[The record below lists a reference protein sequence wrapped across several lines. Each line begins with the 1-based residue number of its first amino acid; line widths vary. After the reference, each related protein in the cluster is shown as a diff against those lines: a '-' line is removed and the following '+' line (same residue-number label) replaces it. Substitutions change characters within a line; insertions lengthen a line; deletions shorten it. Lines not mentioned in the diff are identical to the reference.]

1 MRPDKS
7 LTPFEIRLYKHYRVV
22 HGCRIALAFV
32 LTFVLVRLLDIPEG
46 TWPLITLVVVMGP
59 ISFWGNVVPR
69 AFERIGGTVLG
80 SALGLIALKLEL
92 ISFPVMLLWCAV
104 AMFLCGWL
112 ALGKKPYQALLIGI
126 TLAVVVGAPAGDMT
140 TALWRS
146 GDVILGSLLA
156 MLFTGIWP
164 QRAFLHWR
172 IQMANYVTAFNRV
185 YQAGFSPN
193 LIERP
198 RLEKHLQKILNDV
211 VKMRGLITPAS
222 KETHIQ
228 KAIFEAI
235 QTVSRNLVCMLELQ
249 INAHWASRPSH
260 LLMLNA
266 HTLKETQQMTQQTLL
281 TIAHALYEGNPQPIR
296 ANSERLN
303 EIVTEL
309 KQLMNE
315 RQGDNVAE
323 TPIHGYVWLS
333 MEPGATAGVVI
344 AADLPGTAQIKS
356 VCDACCFDSATI
368 RVMMVL
374 NDILIVIRSRCL
386 LKRLL

>member
-1 MRPDKS
+1 MRPDKP
-7 LTPFEIRLYKHYRVV
+7 LTSSEIRLYLHYRAV
-22 HGCRIALAFV
+22 HGCRIALAFI
-32 LTFVLVRLLDIPEG
+32 LTFLLVRLLHVPEG
-46 TWPLITLVVVMGP
+46 TWPLITLVVIMGP

-69 AFERIGGTVLG
+69 AFERIGGTILG

-92 ISFPVMLLWCAV
+92 YSLPLMLLWCAA

-126 TLAVVVGAPAGDMT
+126 TLAVVVGAPTGDMN

-193 LIERP
+193 LVERP
-198 RLEKHLQKILNDV
+198 RLEKRLQTILNDV

-228 KAIFEAI
+228 KSIFEGI

-249 INAHWASRPSH
+249 INAHWASRESH
-260 LLMLNA
+260 FVMLNA
-266 HTLKETQQMTQQTLL
+266 RTLKETQQMTQQTLL
-281 TIAHALYEGNPQPIR
+281 TIAHALYEGNPQPIL
-296 ANSERLN
+296 ANTEKLN
-303 EIVTEL
+303 EIVAEL
-309 KQLMNE
+309 RELINE
-315 RQGDNVAE
+315 HQSQNVAE

-333 MEPGATAGVVI
+333 MELARQ
-344 AADLPGTAQIKS
+344 LELLS
-356 VCDACCFDSATI
+356 H
-368 RVMMVL
+368 
-374 NDILIVIRSRCL
+374 LICRALR
-386 LKRLL
+386 K

>member
-1 MRPDKS
+1 MRPDKT
-7 LTPFEIRLYKHYRVV
+7 LTPFEIRLYRHYRTV

-32 LTFVLVRLLDIPEG
+32 LTFLLVRLLDVPEG
-46 TWPLITLVVVMGP
+46 TWPLITLVVIMGP

-69 AFERIGGTVLG
+69 AFERIGGTILG

-92 ISFPVMLLWCAV
+92 YSLPLMLLWCAA

-112 ALGKKPYQALLIGI
+112 ALGKRPYQSLLIGI
-126 TLAVVVGAPAGDMT
+126 TLAVVIGAPTGDMH

-172 IQMANYVTAFNRV
+172 IQMANFVTAFNRV

-193 LIERP
+193 LVERP
-198 RLEKHLQKILNDV
+198 RLEKHLQIILNDV

-228 KAIFEAI
+228 KSIFEAI

-249 INAHWASRPSH
+249 INAHWASRASH
-260 LLMLNA
+260 FVMLNA
-266 HTLKETQQMTQQTLL
+266 RTLKETQQMTQQTLL
-281 TIAHALYEGNPQPIR
+281 TIAHALYEGNPQPIL
-296 ANSERLN
+296 ANTERLN
-303 EIVTEL
+303 EIVAEL
-309 KQLMNE
+309 RQLIKDQSSE
-315 RQGDNVAE
+315 NVAE

-333 MEPGATAGVVI
+333 MELARQ
-344 AADLPGTAQIKS
+344 LELLS
-356 VCDACCFDSATI
+356 H
-368 RVMMVL
+368 
-374 NDILIVIRSRCL
+374 LICRALR
-386 LKRLL
+386 K

>member
-222 KETHIQ
+222 NETHIQ

-303 EIVTEL
+303 EIVAEL

-333 MEPGATAGVVI
+333 MELARQ
-344 AADLPGTAQIKS
+344 LELLSQ
-356 VCDACCFDSATI
+356 
-368 RVMMVL
+368 
-374 NDILIVIRSRCL
+374 LICRALR
-386 LKRLL
+386 K

>member
-1 MRPDKS
+1 MRADKS
-7 LTPFEIRLYKHYRVV
+7 LKPFEIRLYRHYRIV
-22 HGCRIALAFV
+22 HGIRIALAFV
-32 LTFVLVRLLDIPEG
+32 LTFLLVRLLKVPEG

-69 AFERIGGTVLG
+69 AFQRIGGTILG
-80 SALGLIALKLEL
+80 SALGLVALKLEL
-92 ISFPVMLLWCAV
+92 ISLPVMVLWCAA

-126 TLAVVVGAPAGDMT
+126 TLAVVVGAPPGDMN

-146 GDVILGSLLA
+146 GDVIFGSLLA

-172 IQMANYVTAFNRV
+172 IQMANYVTALNRL
-185 YQAGFSPN
+185 YQAGISPN
-193 LIERP
+193 LVERP
-198 RLEKHLQKILNDV
+198 RLEKHLQKVLNDV

-249 INAHWASRPSH
+249 VNAYWVSRPGH
-260 LLMLNA
+260 FVMLNS
-266 HTLKETQQMTQQTLL
+266 HTLRETQQMTQQTLL

-296 ANSERLN
+296 ANAEKLN
-303 EIVTEL
+303 EIVAEL
-309 KQLMNE
+309 RQLIKEHPGENLS
-315 RQGDNVAE
+315 E
-323 TPIHGYVWLS
+323 TPIHGYVWL
-333 MEPGATAGVVI
+333 
-344 AADLPGTAQIKS
+344 
-356 VCDACCFDSATI
+356 TI
-368 RVMMVL
+368 EMARQL
-374 NDILIVIRSRCL
+374 ELLSNLICRALR
-386 LKRLL
+386 K

>member
-211 VKMRGLITPAS
+211 VKTRGLITPAS

-333 MEPGATAGVVI
+333 MELARQ
-344 AADLPGTAQIKS
+344 LELLSQ
-356 VCDACCFDSATI
+356 
-368 RVMMVL
+368 
-374 NDILIVIRSRCL
+374 LICRALR
-386 LKRLL
+386 K

>member
-7 LTPFEIRLYKHYRVV
+7 LTPFEIRLYRHYRVV
-22 HGCRIALAFV
+22 HGCRIALAFI
-32 LTFVLVRLLDIPEG
+32 LTFLLVRLLHIPEG
-46 TWPLITLVVVMGP
+46 TWPLITLVVIMGP

-69 AFERIGGTVLG
+69 AFERIGGTIFG

-92 ISFPVMLLWCAV
+92 ISLPVMLLWCAG

-126 TLAVVVGAPAGDMT
+126 TLSVVVGAPAGDMA

-146 GDVILGSLLA
+146 CDVILGSLLA

-172 IQMANYVTAFNRV
+172 IQMANYVTAVNRV

-193 LIERP
+193 LVERP
-198 RLEKHLQKILNDV
+198 RLEKHLQKILNDI
-211 VKMRGLITPAS
+211 VKMRGIIAPAS

-228 KAIFEAI
+228 KSIFEAI

-249 INAHWASRPSH
+249 INAHWASRASH
-260 LLMLNA
+260 FVLLNA

-281 TIAHALYEGNPQPIR
+281 TIAHALYEGNPQPIL

-303 EIVTEL
+303 EITAEL
-309 KQLMNE
+309 RELINE
-315 RQGDNVAE
+315 HQGDGVAE

-333 MEPGATAGVVI
+333 MEMARQ
-344 AADLPGTAQIKS
+344 LELLS
-356 VCDACCFDSATI
+356 H
-368 RVMMVL
+368 
-374 NDILIVIRSRCL
+374 LICRALR
-386 LKRLL
+386 K

>member
-22 HGCRIALAFV
+22 HGCRIALAFI
-32 LTFVLVRLLDIPEG
+32 LTFILVRLLDIPEG
-46 TWPLITLVVVMGP
+46 TWPLITLVVIMGP

-92 ISFPVMLLWCAV
+92 ISFPVMLAWCAG

-126 TLAVVVGAPAGDMT
+126 TLAVVVGAPAGDMK

-193 LIERP
+193 LVERP
-198 RLEKHLQKILNDV
+198 RLEKHLQRILNDV

-222 KETHIQ
+222 KETYIQ

-281 TIAHALYEGNPQPIR
+281 TIAHALYEGNPQPIL

-303 EIVTEL
+303 EIVAEL
-309 KQLMNE
+309 KQLINE
-315 RQGDNVAE
+315 RQSDNVAE

-333 MEPGATAGVVI
+333 MELARQ
-344 AADLPGTAQIKS
+344 LELLS
-356 VCDACCFDSATI
+356 H
-368 RVMMVL
+368 
-374 NDILIVIRSRCL
+374 LICRALR
-386 LKRLL
+386 K